1 MAEQSAPMAKRKIL
15 CVISIVAR
23 ADAQIQSYT
32 TKDHGEFRGLQT
44 NEAPVKYLLSRIDE
58 ETPVEILCITSR
70 EAKTETTIL
79 GEVIS
84 PMDYFARQVRLDDG
98 GRHPLTFTRI
108 VQNPGELE
116 DAIAATADRLNP
128 GDVVDIDTTG
138 GSRDGVSLMM
148 LVVQLM
154 RYKNVQLGTAVYTNY
169 QERSIQIQDD
179 TYQILGLIN
188 AMNEFTENGKADQLS
203 RYFKDSTVTN
213 VKQLLGN
220 MMRFSSDIALCRAN
234 GIVDSVKR
242 VNHRIDL
249 LEQTDPEQL
258 NTLSERMLQKLL
270 PTLRQQFVATD
281 ANEHI
286 MNLNLIQWCTK
297 RHLVIQALALYRE
310 TVPACM
316 TDLGMF
322 SFSQEFLE
330 QCREMSPRG
339 SENQLKGTA
348 FLTVIHGGANRV
360 PPPQRRK
367 VDLDVLT
374 YPVQTVD
381 PAKVSIHIPEEAA
394 SQLLFFFH
402 QICTIRNRTVHL
414 DEGYAFLPPAVRER
428 MRLLCSANCVAQ
440 DLSRLAV
447 DSICAYLRGG
457 VRAIKAAAQL
467 VPPSDPRLSDE
478 APE

>member
-1 MAEQSAPMAKRKIL
+1 MAEQSVPVANHKIL
-15 CVISIVAR
+15 CVVSIVAR
-23 ADAQIQSYT
+23 SDARIQSYST
-32 TKDHGEFRGLQT
+32 PDRGEFTGLQT
-44 NEAPVKYLLSRIDE
+44 NEAPVKYLLSRIDVG
-58 ETPVEILCITSR
+58 TPVEILCITSR

-84 PMDYFARQVRLDDG
+84 PMDYFTRQVLLDDG
-98 GRHPLTFTRI
+98 GRHPLVFTEI
-108 VQNPGELE
+108 PQHPGESE
-116 DAIAATADRLNP
+116 DAVAATADRLKP

-138 GSRDGVSLMM
+138 GNRDGVSLMM

-154 RYKNVQLGTAVYTNY
+154 RYQDVQLGTAVYTNY

-188 AMNEFTENGKADQLS
+188 AMNEFTENGKANQLS
-203 RYFKDSTVTN
+203 RYFKDSRVTN
-213 VKQLLGN
+213 VKQLLGE
-220 MMRFSSDIALCRAN
+220 MIRFSSDMALCRAS

-249 LEQTDPEQL
+249 LEQTDPKQL

-281 ANEHI
+281 ANEHM

-322 SFSQEFLE
+322 TFSQEFLD
-330 QCREMSPRG
+330 QCREISPRG
-339 SENQLKGTA
+339 SDNQLKGTA
-348 FLTVIHGGANRV
+348 FLTVTHGGANRI
-360 PPPQRRK
+360 PLTQRRK

-374 YPVQTVD
+374 HPAQTID

-394 SQLLFFFH
+394 SRLLFFFH
-402 QICTIRNRTVHL
+402 QICAIRNRTVHL
-414 DEGYAFLPPAVRER
+414 DEGSAFLPPAVRDR
-428 MRLLCSANCVAQ
+428 MNRLCSANLVAS
-440 DLSRLAV
+440 DLSRLTV
-447 DSICAYLRGG
+447 DGICVYLRNG
-457 VRAIKAAAQL
+457 VRAIMAAAQL
-467 VPPSDPRLSDE
+467 VQPSGE
-478 APE
+478 AGE

>member
-1 MAEQSAPMAKRKIL
+1 MLEQTHMASHKIL

-32 TKDHGEFRGLQT
+32 TKDQGEFCGLQT
-44 NEAPVKYLLSRIDE
+44 NEAPVKYLMSRVDE
-58 ETPVEILCITSR
+58 GTPVEILCITSR
-70 EAKTETTIL
+70 EAKMATTIL

-84 PMDYFARQVRLDDG
+84 PMDYFARQVLLDDG
-98 GRHPLTFTRI
+98 GRHPLVFTEI
-108 VQNPGELE
+108 PQHPGESE
-116 DAIAATADRLNP
+116 EAIAATADRLNP

-138 GSRDGVSLMM
+138 GSRDGVSLLM

-203 RYFKDSTVTN
+203 RYFKDSRVTN

-234 GIVDSVKR
+234 AIVGSVKR

-281 ANEHI
+281 INEHI

-310 TVPACM
+310 TIPMCM
-316 TDLGMF
+316 IGLGMF

-330 QCREMSPRG
+330 QCRAAFPRA
-339 SENQLKGTA
+339 SESQLIGNA

-360 PPPQRRK
+360 PSPQHRK
-367 VDLDVLT
+367 VDLDVLAH
-374 YPVQTVD
+374 PIQTID
-381 PAKVSIHIPEEAA
+381 PTKVSIQIPEATA
-394 SQLLFFFH
+394 SRLLFFFH

-414 DEGYAFLPPAVRER
+414 DEGYAYLPYAVRER
-428 MRLLCSANCVAQ
+428 MRQLCLANFVSQ
-440 DLSRLAV
+440 DLSQLTL
-447 DSICAYLRGG
+447 DGICTYLRGG
-457 VRAIKAAAQL
+457 IRAIRTAAEL
-467 VPPSDPRLSDE
+467 VPPSEPQPSDE
-478 APE
+478 ALE